1 LHLAESNP
9 TLRCHIAM
17 LLWWDVTAALLSR
30 QGPVFP
36 QHYLEKILSWADEY
50 PAEWTYMSLN
60 GCPDRLM
67 VGMYNLA
74 SHAPFADQLAAEDV
88 CKLESCVLGV
98 LADGWSARPAES
110 VPVKVEAV
118 DDPAVLSRPHSY
130 SMTPY
135 LYPSVSVE
143 KSRVSRASTPT
154 PGDWS
159 GKLIQCWKLSMHLYL
174 LQVFYR
180 QDHFNECV
188 GANDSRNRADERW
201 NLAKSIISLIL
212 EMPIDSNMQK
222 QCLLPVVLAG
232 FELRQRTWVTD
243 DDAETL
249 LMRDSVQ
256 EYCAR

>member
-1 LHLAESNP
+1 
-9 TLRCHIAM
+9 M

-36 QHYLEKILSWADEY
+36 QHYLQKILSWSHEY
-50 PAEWTYMSLN
+50 PAEWDYMSLN

-67 VGMYNLA
+67 VAMYNLA

-88 CKLESCVLGV
+88 GKLGSCVLGV

-110 VPVKVEAV
+110 VDVPVKTEAV
-118 DDPAVLSRPHSY
+118 DDPAVPHSY

-143 KSRVSRASTPT
+143 KSRVSRSSTPT
-154 PGDWS
+154 AGDWS

-180 QDHFNECV
+180 QHRFGAGA
-188 GANDSRNRADERW
+188 GANDNRNQADERW

-232 FELRQRTWVTD
+232 FELRQRTWVTHD
-243 DDAETL
+243 DVETRE
-249 LMRDSVQ
+249 MRRSVD
-256 EYCAR
+256 EYCSR